1 MLEAT
6 IAALAGPLQYLTH
19 FNNFVAWK
27 KIPLPDGKT
36 KKLLVNP
43 HTGKNASSVD
53 RNTWGSYLDV
63 IAFCHANPD
72 HYIGYVLAATDNLFF
87 VDIDDAKLPDS
98 RWNPI
103 TQWLTGQ
110 FADAYIEVS
119 QSGNGIHI
127 IGYGRKPDGYKCKSD
142 QFNFDVYSEKRFI
155 ALTGDTSLN
164 AGSVDK
170 HDFTAIVNN
179 VVTTYIAP
187 QKSADIAFADT
198 TVAGYND
205 TKTDEQLLTMLLDT
219 QSTKARFGGAASFRE
234 LWNYTTD
241 TLVKHFPR
249 DQNPNEIDDS
259 AVESA
264 LCTHLAWATGKNPA
278 RIERIMQNWEHAR
291 DKWLNRNDYRE
302 NTILNACSIVT
313 DTYSTTPKVVLDFVS
328 NGFDTA
334 NDKPRWIDGIV
345 VGSGDYGK
353 DHTPNAL
360 EFLQTYYG
368 GDRYLICND
377 EDMYRYDG
385 KIWRLVPDKTIEAE
399 VTSAMIGASPQS
411 SWIDGTMKQIKRMVT
426 RNDIRIG
433 SWGSRDTSSLIVYQN
448 GILDLSTS
456 EFMPHTPEYLA
467 VNIMPYEYD
476 PDAKCAAWVKFLHEI
491 FEGDPERIALL
502 QEFLGYCLVR
512 DYSFHKALLLI
523 GKPRSGKGTIGR
535 IIKLLVGDHNYSA
548 AGLEDL
554 ANDPSLDALR
564 TKTVAFDGDAHDV
577 SNSNRGVI
585 LTRFKKITGN
595 DAIQFGRKYKGS
607 IDIALPTRFIIA
619 ANNMPGFM
627 DDSGAMAGRLCVLP
641 FNLSWQGREDRT
653 LGVRLE
659 AEIQGIANWAI
670 EGLRRLRQ
678 NGKFTEPR
686 VSLEEIDMIRDTY
699 SPLSVFAE
707 ECLTFSEHA
716 QVSSAV
722 MYQAYIMWC
731 RRDGRKAGT
740 MASLTRHFK
749 DTFRGQVNH
758 TTLSIDGQRM
768 KGFKGVG
775 VINIAPPVS
784 NVVEMRR

>member
-1 MLEAT
+1 MLDTT
-6 IAALAGPLQYLTH
+6 ITALAGPLQYLTR

-27 KIPLPDGKT
+27 KVPLPDNKT

-53 RNTWGSYLDV
+53 ANTWGSYLDV
-63 IAFCHANPD
+63 IAFCQSNPE
-72 HYIGYVLAATDNLFF
+72 HYLGYVLAATDNLFF
-87 VDIDDAKLPDS
+87 IDIDDAKLPDG

-119 QSGNGIHI
+119 QSGRGLHV
-127 IGYGRKPDGYKCKSD
+127 IGYGQKPDGYKCKSD

-155 ALTGDTSLN
+155 ALTGDT
-164 AGSVDK
+164 AEYTGSVDK
-170 HDFTAIVNN
+170 HDFTSIVSN
-179 VVTTYIAP
+179 VVATYIAP
-187 QKSADIAFADT
+187 KKSAGIEFADT
-198 TVAGYND
+198 TVTGYND
-205 TKTDEQLLTMLLDT
+205 SKTDDQLLSMLLDT
-219 QSTKARFGGAASFRE
+219 QSTKARFGGTASFKE
-234 LWNYTTD
+234 LWTYKTD

-259 AVESA
+259 AIESA

-302 NTILNACSIVT
+302 NTILNACGIVT
-313 DTYSTTPKVVLDFVS
+313 DTYSTTPKVILDFVS
-328 NGFDTA
+328 NGFRTVA
-334 NDKPRWIDGIV
+334 GETPRWIDGII
-345 VGSGDYGK
+345 VGSGDYSK

-399 VTSAMIGASPQS
+399 VTTAMIGASPQS
-411 SWIDGTMKQIKRMVT
+411 SWIDGTVKQIKRMVT
-426 RNDIRIG
+426 CNDIKIG

-448 GILDLSTS
+448 GILDLSS
-456 EFMPHTPEYLA
+456 NEFMPHTPDYLA
-467 VNIMPYEYD
+467 VNMMPYKYD
-476 PDAKCAAWVKFLHEI
+476 PDAKCGEWAKFLHEI
-491 FEGDPERIALL
+491 FEGDDERTALL

-585 LTRFKKITGN
+585 LTRFKKVTGN

-607 IDIALPTRFIIA
+607 VDIALPTRFIIA

-627 DDSGAMAGRLCVLP
+627 DDSGAMAGRLCILP

-653 LGVRLE
+653 LGARLE

-670 EGLRRLRQ
+670 QGLCRLRT

-699 SPLSVFAE
+699 SPLSVFAD

-716 QVSSAV
+716 QVSSNQ
-722 MYQAYIMWC
+722 MYQAYMMWC
-731 RRDGRKAGT
+731 RREGRKPGT
-740 MASLTRHFK
+740 VGSLTRHFK

-758 TTLSIDGQRM
+758 TSLTIDGHRV

-775 VINIAPPVS
+775 VTLVAPVS